1 MKKATTIIAILLGLT
16 LGAMAQQSGG
26 GLFRRGMVP
35 DETYYGG
42 VNRTETGL
50 MLPVTHGEATDQN
63 GTPVGSGI
71 AILVGLGAVYAF
83 ANTRKKD

>member
-1 MKKATTIIAILLGLT
+1 MKKATTIIAILLGMT
-16 LGAMAQQSGG
+16 LGTMAQQSGG

-71 AILVGLGAVYAF
+71 AILVGLGAAYVM
-83 ANTRKKD
+83 KKRREE

>member
-1 MKKATTIIAILLGLT
+1 MKKATTIIAILLGMT

-63 GTPVGSGI
+63 GAPVGSGM
-71 AILVGLGAVYAF
+71 AILVGLGAAYVM
-83 ANTRKKD
+83 KKRREE

>member
-1 MKKATTIIAILLGLT
+1 MKKATTIIAILLGMT
-16 LGAMAQQSGG
+16 LGAMAQQNGG

-50 MLPVTHGEATDQN
+50 MLPVTHGEATDQH

-71 AILVGLGAVYAF
+71 AILVGLGAAYVM
-83 ANTRKKD
+83 KKRREE

>member
-1 MKKATTIIAILLGLT
+1 MKKATTILAILLGMT
-16 LGAMAQQSGG
+16 LGAMAQQNGG
-26 GLFRRGMVP
+26 GLFRRGIVT

-63 GTPVGSGI
+63 GTPVGGGI
-71 AILVGLGAVYAF
+71 AILVGLGAAYVM
-83 ANTRKKD
+83 KKRREE

>member
-1 MKKATTIIAILLGLT
+1 MKKATTIIAILLGMT
-16 LGAMAQQSGG
+16 LGTMAQQNGG
-26 GLFRRGMVP
+26 GLFRRGIVP

-71 AILVGLGAVYAF
+71 AILVGLGAAYVM
-83 ANTRKKD
+83 KKRREE

>member
-1 MKKATTIIAILLGLT
+1 MKKATTIIAILLGMT
-16 LGAMAQQSGG
+16 LGAMAQQNGG

-63 GTPVGSGI
+63 GTPIGSGI
-71 AILVGLGAVYAF
+71 AILVGLGAAYVM
-83 ANTRKKD
+83 KKRREE

>member
-1 MKKATTIIAILLGLT
+1 MKKATTIIAILLGMT
-16 LGAMAQQSGG
+16 LGAMAQQNGG

-71 AILVGLGAVYAF
+71 AILVGLGAAYVM
-83 ANTRKKD
+83 KKRREE

>member
-1 MKKATTIIAILLGLT
+1 MKKATTIIAILLGMT
-16 LGAMAQQSGG
+16 LGAMAQQNDG
-26 GLFRRGMVP
+26 GLFRRGIVP

-71 AILVGLGAVYAF
+71 AILVGLGAAYVM
-83 ANTRKKD
+83 KKRREE

>member
-1 MKKATTIIAILLGLT
+1 MKKATTIIAILLGMT

-35 DETYYGG
+35 DETFYGG

-71 AILVGLGAVYAF
+71 AILVGLGAAYVM
-83 ANTRKKD
+83 KKRREE